1 MYYELM
7 IDNNDE
13 VSDRRIQTLRE
24 IERDKAHVVW
34 AYNKKVK
41 GKLFQAGDLVW
52 MNVLPLGVKSSKF
65 SKVVSKLG
73 RSI

>member
-13 VSDRRIQTLRE
+13 VSNRRIQTLRE
-24 IERDKAHVVW
+24 IERDKAHVVR

-41 GKLFQAGDLVW
+41 CKLFQVGDLVW
-52 MNVLPLGVKSSKF
+52 MNVLPLGVKCSKF